1 MLPLFVCDSLCLNQN
16 TLIQNVEKGCMFTP
30 YFYGDNID
38 DVYIYIYNVYK
49 YIYNVYIY
57 MYT

>member
-38 DVYIYIYNVYK
+38 DVYIYI
-49 YIYNVYIY
+49 
-57 MYT
+57 